1 MRSEAGPGLPDLQNI
16 GELLSR
22 NPRLARLSS
31 RRKQITLFCGPKD
44 RSGTIFLLCPG
55 LQRLSAGLPFANRV
69 VSVALWLRNQKEI
82 PDEMHTIQRITRL
95 ERCELDKNTGFRW
108 RFA

>member
-1 MRSEAGPGLPDLQNI
+1 MQNEVHPILRRICYHEIHEWRGFQAG
-16 GELLSR
+16 E
-22 NPRLARLSS
+22 
-31 RRKQITLFCGPKD
+31 KQITLFCRPKD

-55 LQRLSAGLPFANRV
+55 LQRFSAGLPLANRV
-69 VSVALWLRNQKEI
+69 VLVAVWLRNQREI
-82 PDEMHTIQRITRL
+82 PDEMHTVRRITRL